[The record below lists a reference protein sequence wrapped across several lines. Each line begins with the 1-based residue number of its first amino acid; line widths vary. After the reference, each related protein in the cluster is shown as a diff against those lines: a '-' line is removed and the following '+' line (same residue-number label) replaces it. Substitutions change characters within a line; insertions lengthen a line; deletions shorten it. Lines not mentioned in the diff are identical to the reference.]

1 VAELLL
7 ALAAG
12 LATVASPCILPML
25 PVLLGASLARE
36 DRLRPLCIVAG
47 FVASFA
53 AMALAFGASARVL
66 GLSHT
71 ALRNAAI
78 AALLIFGALSIFPR
92 AFERIAPR
100 LAGISELGERAA
112 QRSGSGRLGALGLG
126 AALGALWAPCAGPV
140 LASILVLIASAQDVS
155 RAAPLLLAYAVGCG
169 LPMLAIAHGGQA
181 VGARARRFA
190 RHGERLRR
198 AFGVLIVATALAM
211 LGSYDVLASS
221 TLAWAR
227 PSFDPAAPPGLER
240 GAPVPELAGIDAWM
254 NSPPRTLASLRGR
267 VVLVDFFTYGCSNC
281 VRTLPHLKRWH
292 ARYEAEGLTLIG
304 VHTPEFAYEREPE
317 NVREALARHEITYP
331 VALDNGY
338 QTWSAFRNR
347 YWPTLYLIDREG
359 RLLWSHA
366 GEGDYEEIERAL
378 EEALASR

>member
-12 LATVASPCILPML
+12 VATVASPCILPML

-53 AMALAFGASARVL
+53 VSALAFGASARVL
-66 GLSHT
+66 GVSHT

-78 AALLIFGALSIFPR
+78 AALLVFGALSIFPR
-92 AFERIAPR
+92 VFERIAPR
-100 LAGISELGERAA
+100 LAGIAELGERAA
-112 QRSGSGRLGALGLG
+112 QRSGGGRLGALGLG

-140 LASILVLIASAQDVS
+140 LASILVLVASAQDVS
-155 RAAPLLLAYAVGCG
+155 RAAPLLLAYAIGCG

-181 VGARARRFA
+181 VGARARRFV

-211 LGSYDVLASS
+211 LGGYDALASS
-221 TLAWAR
+221 ALAWTR
-227 PSFDPAAPPGLER
+227 PFEPAAPPGLLR
-240 GAPVPELAGIDAWM
+240 GAPVPELAGIETWM

-281 VRTLPHLKRWH
+281 VRTLPHLVRWH
-292 ARYEAEGLTLIG
+292 ERYAKRGLTLIG
-304 VHTPEFAYEREPE
+304 VHTPEFAYEREPD
-317 NVREALARHEITYP
+317 NVRAALARHGISYP

-338 QTWSAFRNR
+338 QTWSAFGNR

-378 EEALASR
+378 EAALASR